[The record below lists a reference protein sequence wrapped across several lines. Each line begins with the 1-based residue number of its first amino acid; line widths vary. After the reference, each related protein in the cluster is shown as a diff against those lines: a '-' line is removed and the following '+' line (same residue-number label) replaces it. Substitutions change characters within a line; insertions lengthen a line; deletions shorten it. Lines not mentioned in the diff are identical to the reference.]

1 VKNQVADL
9 IYPGFVA
16 KTPPARLPHLARYLQ
31 AAQLRIEKAAANPR
45 ADEAHAWTVQEL
57 TSEWEAAMSTA
68 DPGNLDRFDR
78 LAEVRWQLEE
88 LRVSLFAQQLG
99 TAAPVS
105 EKRIRR
111 AIAQNS

>member
-1 VKNQVADL
+1 
-9 IYPGFVA
+9 
-16 KTPPARLPHLARYLQ
+16 HLARYLQ

-45 ADEAHAWTVQEL
+45 TDVPQAWTVQVL
-57 TSEWEAAMSTA
+57 SSEWEAAMSSA
-68 DPGNLDRFDR
+68 DSGELERFDR

-88 LRVSLFAQQLG
+88 LRVSLYAQQLG

-111 AIAQNS
+111 AIAQNSWTSRCASRPS